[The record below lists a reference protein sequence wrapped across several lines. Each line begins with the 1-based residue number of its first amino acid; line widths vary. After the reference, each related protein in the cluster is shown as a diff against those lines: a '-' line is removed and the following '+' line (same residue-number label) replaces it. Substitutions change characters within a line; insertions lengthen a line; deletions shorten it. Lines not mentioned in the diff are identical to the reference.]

1 MPCSRF
7 SLSMTHRTPDIC
19 VLCGS
24 ATHSG
29 KKANLPGH
37 EINPNSLALPMQ
49 VQAYKAD
56 ERAAAA
62 FARKQTQYALL
73 DADDEEEEEERMKGA
88 APPLADAAPS
98 KKQKKR
104 ERERERG
111 GGGSSS
117 RDEGGGLAAE
127 DSRGHG
133 DMIERNGG
141 EGERSRK
148 KHRRRRTEQGDDEE
162 EEAVS
167 GREEGVSVRFGTG
180 RPKRRLSERL
190 EERGEEERRVAARAE
205 RRRGGA
211 IARLHAAMAAGCRP
225 VDLQVIDCRL
235 REKAYGKLPSDFVS
249 DVRQVGWWRAQEELC
264 CAAGT
269 EER

>member
-7 SLSMTHRTPDIC
+7 SLSTKHRTPDIC

-104 ERERERG
+104 ERERERERG

-117 RDEGGGLAAE
+117 RDEGVGLAAE

-133 DMIERNGG
+133 DTIERNGG

-167 GREEGVSVRFGTG
+167 GREEGVSVKCTAAHY
-180 RPKRRLSERL
+180 
-190 EERGEEERRVAARAE
+190 VAE
-205 RRRGGA
+205 CSSVCNDCT
-211 IARLHAAMAAGCRP
+211 AM
-225 VDLQVIDCRL
+225 
-235 REKAYGKLPSDFVS
+235 
-249 DVRQVGWWRAQEELC
+249 
-264 CAAGT
+264 
-269 EER
+269 